1 MESLGGTSC
10 GTQPFTLVLAGGGAR
25 GFAHAGVLRGL
36 ELLGYQPSA
45 IVGVSMGAVVGAT
58 YALRSDWYRALLE
71 LDLRAFPTPLHEP
84 EEARRSIADTVRWP
98 VTLVKAV
105 WEMFFG
111 WGAGTSALAPARAA
125 MGRLTAE
132 RTLEEGRIKIA
143 VSATD
148 LVSGSR
154 VILRT
159 GPASDAL
166 HASAALAGIAPP
178 LKRGAQLLADGVYTD
193 IAPIDVARAFG
204 HPVVI
209 AIDPGQALVTGE
221 IRNGFGAMMRAI
233 EICQLQ
239 HAHLRFAK
247 AGLVRRPR
255 FHRIVDTLD
264 FGARRECVAAGL
276 RIVRTQ
282 RPVIERLL
290 SGDNAE
296 VA

>member
-1 MESLGGTSC
+1 MESLDRVRRGK
-10 GTQPFTLVLAGGGAR
+10 QPFTLVLAGGGAR

-36 ELLGYQPSA
+36 DSLGYQPSA

-71 LDLRAFPTPLHEP
+71 LDLRALPTPLREP
-84 EEARRSIADTVRWP
+84 EGARRSIANTVRWP
-98 VTLVKAV
+98 ATLMRAV

-111 WGAGTSALAPARAA
+111 WGAGTSARAPARAA

-132 RTLEEGRIKIA
+132 RTLEEGRIEIA
-143 VSATD
+143 VCATD

-178 LKRGAQLLADGVYTD
+178 LKRGGQLLADGVHAD

-209 AIDPGQALVTGE
+209 TIDPGQALVTGE
-221 IRNGFGAMMRAI
+221 IRNGFGAMMRAL

-239 HAHLRFAK
+239 HARLRVAK
-247 AGLVRRPR
+247 ADLVLRPLFRRT
-255 FHRIVDTLD
+255 IDTLD
-264 FGARRECVAAGL
+264 FGARRGCIAAG
-276 RIVRTQ
+276 RRVVRTQ
-282 RPVIERLL
+282 RPEIERLL
-290 SGDNAE
+290 CGANAE